1 VAIKAFANLEK
12 GAKVGAACRSSRI
25 GTDAASEHPDTLL
38 MAHRHDLAPGP
49 REHKGGRKTPP
60 QALVAEGDSTNGQ
73 RHTRS
78 EDRPDHEHPGELDPR
93 NDHPLRA
100 EVGGQQEVRVRFT
113 LGELKVRFP
122 LGRVCHQLA
131 LRV

>member
-1 VAIKAFANLEK
+1 M
-12 GAKVGAACRSSRI
+12 
-25 GTDAASEHPDTLL
+25 DAASEHPDTLL

-49 REHKGGRKTPP
+49 REHKGGRKALP

-78 EDRPDHEHPGELDPR
+78 EDRPDNEHPGEFDLR

-100 EVGGQQEVRVRFT
+100 EVGGQQKLNFSFT
-113 LGELKVRFP
+113 